1 MACTPQVYV
10 EEGLWL
16 ARYIREGKVENTKE
30 SLDAYAEK
38 SIKKKKKIKEATI
51 KFAQKMLKYPDMRK
65 AAYDKEYRESFK

>member
-1 MACTPQVYV
+1 MACTPQIYV

-38 SIKKKKKIKEATI
+38 SLSGSKKIKEATI

>member
-1 MACTPQVYV
+1 MACTPQVYI

-38 SIKKKKKIKEATI
+38 SLSGSKKIKEATI
-51 KFAQKMLKYPDMRK
+51 KFAQEMLKYPDMRK
-65 AAYDKEYRESFK
+65 AAYDKKYKESFK